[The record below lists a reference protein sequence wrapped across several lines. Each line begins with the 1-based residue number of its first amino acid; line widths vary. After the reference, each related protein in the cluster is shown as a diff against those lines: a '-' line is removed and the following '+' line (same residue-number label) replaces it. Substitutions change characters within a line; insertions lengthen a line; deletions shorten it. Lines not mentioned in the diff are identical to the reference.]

1 MFPAIGEENKL
12 TNKAKEKQILVILGN
27 PPYNSDSKNNNEY
40 ILNLVNDYKKI
51 ENKFINEKN
60 LRPLNDD
67 RTKFIRF
74 AEHRIKS
81 SNEGLL
87 GIITNKWIP

>member
-1 MFPAIGEENKL
+1 M
-12 TNKAKEKQILVILGN
+12 
-27 PPYNSDSKNNNEY
+27 
-40 ILNLVNDYKKI
+40 NLVNDYKKI